1 MSQIQYEF
9 NKNDEYYTPEYAV
22 LPIIKY
28 LKPNS
33 TIWCPF
39 DEDSSN
45 FVKVFKENGFNVI
58 NGHIFTGQ
66 DFLK

>member
-9 NKNDEYYTPEYAV
+9 KKNDEYYTPEYAV
-22 LPIIKY
+22 IPILKY

-39 DEDSSN
+39 DTNESN
-45 FVKVFKENGFNVI
+45 FVKVLKANN
-58 NGHIFTGQ
+58 FTV
-66 DFLK
+66 LKIIL

>member
-22 LPIIKY
+22 IPIIKY

-33 TIWCPF
+33 TI
-39 DEDSSN
+39 
-45 FVKVFKENGFNVI
+45 
-58 NGHIFTGQ
+58 
-66 DFLK
+66 